1 MASPSESVES
11 VEQSAA
17 SSPLQLAG
25 SAPVLDSVLEPML
38 ELWLLRSRPVEP
50 RVRDEP
56 ISLPPPGMRRPT
68 GEWLPRATALQST
81 LLEELLS
88 KEGWLVFMGG

>member
-1 MASPSESVES
+1 M
-11 VEQSAA
+11 
-17 SSPLQLAG
+17 LN
-25 SAPVLDSVLEPML
+25 SVLEPML
-38 ELWLLRSRPVEP
+38 ELWPLQSRPVEP